1 VIKINKFEKIFEGTT
16 VKIKKGTVTN
26 LSIVISIIVLF
37 VSCINLALNY
47 PSPHLEVGAFPQK
60 SDSWSN
66 TIGMVPINGTNP
78 TRYNVTNDMS
88 TQHEDYNFTYQVYNS
103 GKAMAKNVNV
113 SITGEPSEF
122 KVNSTYVYAGAPL
135 ASNLLDVVKDKYDI
149 GILGAGQS
157 YTFKFLVQVSEPSG
171 NGNFTIT
178 VDSENAGKQVNILNL
193 VR

>member
-1 VIKINKFEKIFEGTT
+1 VKLKKENIQYLSVIIAL
-16 VKIKKGTVTN
+16 VV
-26 LSIVISIIVLF
+26 LIVS
-37 VSCINLALNY
+37 SINLAINY

-66 TIGMVPINGTNP
+66 TIRMVPINGTNP
-78 TRYNVTNDMS
+78 TKYNITNDMS

-157 YTFKFLVQVSEPSG
+157 YAFKFLVQVWEPSG

-178 VDSENAGKQVNILNL
+178 VDSDNAGEHVNILTL
-193 VR
+193 VK